1 MAVESLETLR
11 HAAEHM
17 QYAVQAL
24 MALTR
29 TPQERLDR
37 ALAAFARGFRNEPEG
52 PALAHYRR
60 IYEAIGNPP
69 YGTTIAVRLE
79 TLTADEQD
87 ALVESL
93 FALCEEMV
101 QRCRDAEGTAEGGR
115 SSPTGAGTR

>member
-1 MAVESLETLR
+1 MAAESLEALR

-17 QYAVQAL
+17 QYAVQSL
-24 MALTR
+24 MALGR
-29 TPQERLDR
+29 GAQERLDR

-60 IYEAIGNPP
+60 VYEAIGNPP
-69 YGTTIAVRLE
+69 YGTTVAVRLD
-79 TLTADEQD
+79 TLTAEEQD

-101 QRCRDAEGTAEGGR
+101 KRCREVEGA
-115 SSPTGAGTR
+115 AGS

>member
-1 MAVESLETLR
+1 MAAESSEALR

-60 IYEAIGNPP
+60 IYEVIGNPP

-101 QRCRDAEGTAEGGR
+101 KRCREAEGPAGSAAESGGR
-115 SSPTGAGTR
+115 